1 MVTSV
6 VAAAT
11 YCDLCVPCKLHILAD
26 NSESSIAIT
35 TTYTYTVYAL
45 MVNDFDARL

>member
-35 TTYTYTVYAL
+35 TTYTVYAL